1 MNIKEVLSLSPSPE
15 GKCFLASWFKRQT

>member
-15 GKCFLASWFKRQT
+15 GNCFLASWFKRQT